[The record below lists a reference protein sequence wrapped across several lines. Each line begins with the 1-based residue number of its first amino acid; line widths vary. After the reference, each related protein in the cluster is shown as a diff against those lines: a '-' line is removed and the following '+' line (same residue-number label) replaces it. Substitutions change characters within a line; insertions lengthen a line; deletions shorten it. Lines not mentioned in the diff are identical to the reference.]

1 MESIYAFSNQN
12 LARHLL
18 LDPDDGQN
26 VFLTYQ
32 QKKEQKTQESKISK
46 EISSWPVYKQLT

>member
-32 QKKEQKTQESKISK
+32 QKKEQKTHESKISK